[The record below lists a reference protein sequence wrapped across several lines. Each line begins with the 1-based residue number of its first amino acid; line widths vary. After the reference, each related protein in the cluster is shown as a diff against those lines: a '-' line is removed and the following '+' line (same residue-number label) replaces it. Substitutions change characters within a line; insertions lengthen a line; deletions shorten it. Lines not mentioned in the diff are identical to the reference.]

1 MTAPSPSLHVS
12 PPGQAD
18 IKRFPENPPTPL
30 TPQTSNS
37 AMSSR
42 AQLSE
47 DSTYPPVPQ
56 TSLSPDL
63 SSRKSLSDMPEAD
76 PVPES
81 SKPVQNGTS
90 EQDKRQD
97 GAQTVEIP
105 MLGLKCA
112 PPDVLPPSPP
122 LTVADAREEP
132 GQEEDPHAAS
142 SSSTRPRDTGA
153 ALPHMR
159 EEDITEWR
167 ASVHGTREEEDEDDV
182 NAPLDG
188 EYDPYDLGYSPETPV
203 GPSANRAGVTMGLEG
218 KIPGQSALREAEDH
232 PLKFE
237 AHPPPSP
244 PPWEVIPPPATNGAL
259 RVQGKGLPPRS
270 TYVICTYD
278 RSCQRAKIATVRQ
291 DH

>member
-63 SSRKSLSDMPEAD
+63 SSRKSLSDMPEAHT
-76 PVPES
+76 VSES
-81 SKPVQNGTS
+81 SKPVQDGSS
-90 EQDKRQD
+90 EQDRQDD
-97 GAQTVEIP
+97 GAQTVEMP

-132 GQEEDPHAAS
+132 GQEGDIHAAS
-142 SSSTRPRDTGA
+142 SSSAPPRDTGA

-159 EEDITEWR
+159 EGDITEWR
-167 ASVHGTREEEDEDDV
+167 ASVHGTREEEDEDDLD
-182 NAPLDG
+182 APLD
-188 EYDPYDLGYSPETPV
+188 EDYDPYDLGYSPETPV
-203 GPSANRAGVTMGLEG
+203 GPSANRAGVTMGQG
-218 KIPGQSALREAEDH
+218 KIPGQSVLREAEDH

-259 RVQGKGLPPRS
+259 RGQGKGLPPRS
-270 TYVICTYD
+270 TYVFCTYD
-278 RSCQRAKIATVRQ
+278 QSYERAKIAAVRQ
-291 DH
+291 GH